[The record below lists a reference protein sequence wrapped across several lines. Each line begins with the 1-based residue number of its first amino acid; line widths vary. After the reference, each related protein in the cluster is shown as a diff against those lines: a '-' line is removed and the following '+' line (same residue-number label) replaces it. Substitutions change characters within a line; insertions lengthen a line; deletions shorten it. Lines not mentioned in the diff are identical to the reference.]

1 MNKIE
6 LHIHT
11 SEGDLYAHDSGAEIA
26 KMYFEEGYQCLVITN
41 HYFSAFFNWFKDEL
55 EGADHQK
62 IIDRYFK
69 GYYAARNEGEKL
81 GITVLPG
88 AEVRLKNSVNDYL
101 IYGLEEKD
109 FYDLPLLNEFKN
121 IDELVNALPKDTC
134 VVQAHPFRNKM
145 TICDPEKLF
154 GFEVFNYPTE
164 PFRNEMAKMFALHY
178 GKPMTSGSD
187 FHGSGHLAKGGI
199 IANKKVLTPKDLIE
213 VLRSGEYSLIE
224 TKRDW
229 KPKT

>member
-11 SEGDLYAHDSGAEIA
+11 SEGDKFAHDSGAEIV
-26 KMYFEEGYQCLVITN
+26 KMYAEKGYQCLVITN
-41 HYFSAFFNWFKDEL
+41 HYFSPFFNWFKDEL
-55 EGADHQK
+55 EGADHK
-62 IIDRYFK
+62 TIINRYLK

-88 AEVRLKNSVNDYL
+88 AEVRLKNSSNDYL
-101 IYGLEEKD
+101 VYGLNEED
-109 FYDLPLLNEFKN
+109 FYNLPLLNTLN
-121 IDELVNALPKDTC
+121 NVDELIDVLPKETC

-145 TICDPEKLF
+145 TVFDPKNLF
-154 GFEVFNYPTE
+154 GIEVFNYGTE
-164 PFRNEMAKMFALHY
+164 PFRNEMARLFALHY

-199 IANKKVLTPKDLIE
+199 ISNKKVLTPKDLVE

-224 TKRDW
+224 TKR
-229 KPKT
+229 PK